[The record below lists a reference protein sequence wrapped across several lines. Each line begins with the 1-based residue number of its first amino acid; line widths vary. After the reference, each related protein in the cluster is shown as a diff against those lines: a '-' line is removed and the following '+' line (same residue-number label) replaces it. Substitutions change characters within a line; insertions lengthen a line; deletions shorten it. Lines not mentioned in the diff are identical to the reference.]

1 MSMSH
6 EEFILGYDRGDLGC
20 SVSTPGA
27 LKLFLRRQAGDTKI
41 QQRLGGWLLGFS
53 AIGVLIVWLFLTFGV
68 GWALFAALALFG
80 LALNGFSHHLS
91 ELVIEFALEDEDFFR
106 LAVAQHALWLATDN
120 EGNMPKA
127 RKVVPMRRQRR
138 ANR

>member
-6 EEFILGYDRGDLGC
+6 DEFILGYDRGDLGC

-27 LKLFLRRQAGDTKI
+27 LKLFLRRQAGDAKI

-53 AIGVLIVWLFLTFGV
+53 SIGVFIVWLFLTFGV

-80 LALNGFSHHLS
+80 LALIGFSHHLS
-91 ELVIEFALEDEDFFR
+91 ELVIEFALEDEVFFR
-106 LAVAQHALWLATDN
+106 LAVAQHALCLATDN
-120 EGNMPKA
+120 EGMPKV